1 MYNKQIAFIEELEK
15 KGKIIVVRPSKRIK
29 LGRIEKDTERLQAIY
44 DLGINDCK
52 NLIETIKMY
61 LYQK

>member
-1 MYNKQIAFIEELEK
+1 MYNKQIAFIEKLEK
-15 KGKIIVVRPSKRIK
+15 EGKIIVVRPSENIK
-29 LGRIEKDTERLQAIY
+29 IGRIEKNKEHLQAIY

-61 LYQK
+61 LHKK